1 MKKDTAWRDMMTQH
15 PGGGGNGPRGRNIPH
30 DGEEK
35 GKMFVGGL
43 SWETTQ
49 ETLQRYFGQYGEVID
64 CVVMKNSDTGRSR
77 GFGFVTFADPNK
89 VDVVLKSGPHELDGR
104 TIDPKACNPRSM
116 QKQKKNGNWPKVFL
130 GGLPSNLTE
139 TDLRNFFSR
148 FGAVME
154 VVIMFDQEKKKSRGF
169 GFLSFETEEAVD
181 RAVAEHFVNI
191 NGKQKVEIKKAE
203 PRDASKAQE
212 DAGQWGTPPDNQW
225 GMPVGPP
232 GMPGIN
238 NGMGPGNMG
247 PPLGPPLGPHNS
259 QMGGHMGT
267 QGMVQGPYQGWGTP
281 PQQQGYPPQ
290 GYGAPQGP
298 QGYQGWGAGQTLQ
311 QWGAPNYG
319 SPGGQQYGS
328 FGDPYGRNAPL
339 GALVTGAPG
348 APSPNLAAAA
358 APQPGGKT
366 SADYSSW
373 GQYNYNQ
380 MTSESTAAAAAVFNH
395 GHGRGYN
402 DGGPQG
408 QAPAHQGNT
417 RVPYAEEAA
426 KEESI
431 MKGGKRKVVD
441 DDVELYKKRKFHP
454 ELDKESIGSRAVAGY
469 SGYSGDMTVE
479 QYMTHL

>member
-1 MKKDTAWRDMMTQH
+1 MEELRVWRHLDFWRHLGEDARPPCSACGGETMKKDSAWRDMMAH
-15 PGGGGNGPRGRNIPH
+15 PGGGNGPRGRNMPH

-49 ETLQRYFGQYGEVID
+49 ESLQRYFGQYGEVID
-64 CVVMKNSDTGRSR
+64 CVVMKNNETGRSR

-89 VDVVLKSGPHELDGR
+89 VDAVLKNGPHELDGR

-116 QKQKKNGNWPKVFL
+116 QKQKRNGNWPKVFL

-148 FGAVME
+148 FGGVME

-191 NGKQKVEIKKAE
+191 NGKQVEIKKAE
-203 PRDASKAQE
+203 PRDTSKAQE
-212 DAGQWGTPPDNQW
+212 EGGQWGAHPDNHW

-232 GMPGIN
+232 GMPGLN

-247 PPLGPPLGPHNS
+247 PPMGPPLPHNS

-267 QGMVQGPYQGWGTP
+267 QGMVQSPYQGWGTP

-298 QGYQGWGAGQTLQ
+298 GGYQGWGASQQLQ
-311 QWGAPNYG
+311 QWGAPSYG

-328 FGDPYGRNAPL
+328 FGPMEGGTWGWTSP
-339 GALVTGAPG
+339 TS
-348 APSPNLAAAA
+348 PSTPQPHEPAAG
-358 APQPGGKT
+358 PQPGGKA

-373 GQYNYNQ
+373 GQFNYNQ
-380 MTSESTAAAAAVFNH
+380 MSGENSAAAAAAAFN
-395 GHGRGYN
+395 HGRGYN
-402 DGGPQG
+402 DGGAPG
-408 QAPAHQGNT
+408 QAPAHQGAAQYGSEGYFMHEGRDPHANG
-417 RVPYAEEAA
+417 RPSPSDAEQ
-426 KEESI
+426 KTYIS
-431 MKGGKRKVVD
+431 
-441 DDVELYKKRKFHP
+441 L
-454 ELDKESIGSRAVAGY
+454 
-469 SGYSGDMTVE
+469 
-479 QYMTHL
+479 

>member
-1 MKKDTAWRDMMTQH
+1 MKKDSAWRDMMAH
-15 PGGGGNGPRGRNIPH
+15 PGGGNGPRGRNMPH

-49 ETLQRYFGQYGEVID
+49 ESLQRYFGQYGEVID
-64 CVVMKNSDTGRSR
+64 CVVMKNNETGRSR

-89 VDVVLKSGPHELDGR
+89 VDAVLKNGPHELDGR

-116 QKQKKNGNWPKVFL
+116 QKQKRNGNWPKVFL

-148 FGAVME
+148 FGGVME

-191 NGKQKVEIKKAE
+191 NGKQVEIKKAE
-203 PRDASKAQE
+203 PRDTSKAQE
-212 DAGQWGTPPDNQW
+212 EGGQWGAHPDNHW

-232 GMPGIN
+232 GMPGLN

-247 PPLGPPLGPHNS
+247 PPMGPPLPHNS

-267 QGMVQGPYQGWGTP
+267 QGMVQSPYQGWGTP

-298 QGYQGWGAGQTLQ
+298 GGYQGWGASQQLQ
-311 QWGAPNYG
+311 QWGAPSYG

-339 GALVTGAPG
+339 SALMTGAPG

-358 APQPGGKT
+358 GPQPGGKA

-373 GQYNYNQ
+373 GQFNYNQ
-380 MTSESTAAAAAVFNH
+380 MSGENSAAAAAAAFN
-395 GHGRGYN
+395 HGRGYN
-402 DGGPQG
+402 DGGAPG
-408 QAPAHQGNT
+408 QAPAHQG
-417 RVPYAEEAA
+417 E
-426 KEESI
+426 
-431 MKGGKRKVVD
+431 
-441 DDVELYKKRKFHP
+441 
-454 ELDKESIGSRAVAGY
+454 GSSVW
-469 SGYSGDMTVE
+469 
-479 QYMTHL
+479 

>member
-1 MKKDTAWRDMMTQH
+1 MALVPGPAPGAAPSH
-15 PGGGGNGPRGRNIPH
+15 PYHHHHNPH
-30 DGEEK
+30 YHHLTPVHHLLTH

-49 ETLQRYFGQYGEVID
+49 ESLQRYFGQYGEVID
-64 CVVMKNSDTGRSR
+64 CVVMKNSETGRSR

-89 VDVVLKSGPHELDGR
+89 VDSVLKNGPHELDGR

-116 QKQKKNGNWPKVFL
+116 QKQKRNGNWPKVFL

-148 FGAVME
+148 FGGVME

-212 DAGQWGTPPDNQW
+212 EGGQWGAHPDNQW

-232 GMPGIN
+232 GMPGLN

-298 QGYQGWGAGQTLQ
+298 GGYQGWGAGQQLQ

-328 FGDPYGRNAPL
+328 FGPMEGGTWGWTSPTSPSTPQPHERDPYGRNAPL
-339 GALVTGAPG
+339 SALMTGAPG

-358 APQPGGKT
+358 GPQPGGKA

-373 GQYNYNQ
+373 GQFNYNQ
-380 MTSESTAAAAAVFNH
+380 MSGENSAAAAAAAFN
-395 GHGRGYN
+395 HGRGYN
-402 DGGPQG
+402 DGGAPG
-408 QAPAHQGNT
+408 PAPAHQG
-417 RVPYAEEAA
+417 AA
-426 KEESI
+426 RYGSEGVIGQE
-431 MKGGKRKVVD
+431 GGDPHTNGRPSPSNAQPFSYIQ
-441 DDVELYKKRKFHP
+441 L
-454 ELDKESIGSRAVAGY
+454 
-469 SGYSGDMTVE
+469 
-479 QYMTHL
+479 

>member
-1 MKKDTAWRDMMTQH
+1 MALVPGPAPGAAPSH
-15 PGGGGNGPRGRNIPH
+15 PYHHHHNPH
-30 DGEEK
+30 YHHLTPVHHLLTH

-49 ETLQRYFGQYGEVID
+49 ESLQRYFGQYGEVID
-64 CVVMKNSDTGRSR
+64 CVVMKNSETGRSR

-89 VDVVLKSGPHELDGR
+89 VDSVLKNGPHELDGR

-116 QKQKKNGNWPKVFL
+116 QKQKRNGNWPKVFL

-148 FGAVME
+148 FGGVME

-212 DAGQWGTPPDNQW
+212 EGGQWGAHPDNQW

-232 GMPGIN
+232 GMPGLN

-298 QGYQGWGAGQTLQ
+298 GGYQGWGAGQQLQ

-328 FGDPYGRNAPL
+328 FVLDVSGDPYGRNAPL
-339 GALVTGAPG
+339 SALMTGAPG

-358 APQPGGKT
+358 GPQPGGKA

-373 GQYNYNQ
+373 GQFNYNQ
-380 MTSESTAAAAAVFNH
+380 MSGENSAAAAAAAFN
-395 GHGRGYN
+395 HGRGYN
-402 DGGPQG
+402 DGGAPG
-408 QAPAHQGNT
+408 PAPAHQGEIGTFLWEHLTLYN
-417 RVPYAEEAA
+417 AHNQLFSGAA
-426 KEESI
+426 RYGSEGVIGQE
-431 MKGGKRKVVD
+431 GGDPHTNGRPSPSNAQPFSYIQ
-441 DDVELYKKRKFHP
+441 L
-454 ELDKESIGSRAVAGY
+454 
-469 SGYSGDMTVE
+469 
-479 QYMTHL
+479 

>member
-1 MKKDTAWRDMMTQH
+1 MALVPGPAPGAAPSH
-15 PGGGGNGPRGRNIPH
+15 PYHHHPH
-30 DGEEK
+30 YHHLTPVHHLLTH

-49 ETLQRYFGQYGEVID
+49 ESLQRYFGQYGEVID
-64 CVVMKNSDTGRSR
+64 CVVMKNSETGRSR

-89 VDVVLKSGPHELDGR
+89 VDSVLKNGPHELDGR

-116 QKQKKNGNWPKVFL
+116 QKQKRNGNWPKVFL

-148 FGAVME
+148 FGGVME

-212 DAGQWGTPPDNQW
+212 EGGQWGAHPDNQW

-232 GMPGIN
+232 GMPGLN

-298 QGYQGWGAGQTLQ
+298 GGYQGWGAGQQLQ

-339 GALVTGAPG
+339 SALMTGAPG

-358 APQPGGKT
+358 GPQPGGKA

-373 GQYNYNQ
+373 GQFNYNQ
-380 MTSESTAAAAAVFNH
+380 MSGENSAAAAAAAFN
-395 GHGRGYN
+395 HGRGYN
-402 DGGPQG
+402 DGGAPG
-408 QAPAHQGNT
+408 PAPAHQGEIGTFLWEHLTLYN
-417 RVPYAEEAA
+417 AHNQLFSGAA
-426 KEESI
+426 RYGSEGVIGQE
-431 MKGGKRKVVD
+431 GGDPHTNGRPSPSNAQPFSYIQ
-441 DDVELYKKRKFHP
+441 L
-454 ELDKESIGSRAVAGY
+454 
-469 SGYSGDMTVE
+469 
-479 QYMTHL
+479 

>member
-1 MKKDTAWRDMMTQH
+1 MKKETAWRDMMAH
-15 PGGGGNGPRGRNIPH
+15 PGGGNGPRGRNMPH

-49 ETLQRYFGQYGEVID
+49 ESLQRYFGQYGEVID
-64 CVVMKNSDTGRSR
+64 CVVMKNSETGRSR

-89 VDVVLKSGPHELDGR
+89 VDSVLKSGPHELDGR

-116 QKQKKNGNWPKVFL
+116 QKQKRNGNWPKVFL

-148 FGAVME
+148 FGGVME

-212 DAGQWGTPPDNQW
+212 EGGQWGAHPDNQW

-232 GMPGIN
+232 GMPGLN

-247 PPLGPPLGPHNS
+247 PPLGPPLGPHSS

-298 QGYQGWGAGQTLQ
+298 GGYQGWGAGQQLQ

-339 GALVTGAPG
+339 SALMTGAPG

-358 APQPGGKT
+358 GPQPGGKA

-373 GQYNYNQ
+373 SQFNYNQ
-380 MTSESTAAAAAVFNH
+380 MGGENSAAAAAAAFN
-395 GHGRGYN
+395 HGRGYN
-402 DGGPQG
+402 DGG
-408 QAPAHQGNT
+408 APGPAPSHQG
-417 RVPYAEEAA
+417 AA
-426 KEESI
+426 
-431 MKGGKRKVVD
+431 R
-441 DDVELYKKRKFHP
+441 Y
-454 ELDKESIGSRAVAGY
+454 GSEGVIRQEGRDPHTNGRPSPLTY
-469 SGYSGDMTVE
+469 I
-479 QYMTHL
+479 QL

>member
-1 MKKDTAWRDMMTQH
+1 MKKDSAWRDMMAH
-15 PGGGGNGPRGRNIPH
+15 PGGGNGPRGRNMPH

-49 ETLQRYFGQYGEVID
+49 ESLQRYFGQYGEVID
-64 CVVMKNSDTGRSR
+64 CVVMKNNETGRSR

-89 VDVVLKSGPHELDGR
+89 VDAVLKNGPHELDGR

-116 QKQKKNGNWPKVFL
+116 QKQKRNGNWPKVFL

-148 FGAVME
+148 FGGVME

-191 NGKQKVEIKKAE
+191 NGKQVEIKKAE
-203 PRDASKAQE
+203 PRDTSKAQE
-212 DAGQWGTPPDNQW
+212 EGGQWGAHPDNHW

-232 GMPGIN
+232 GMPGLN

-247 PPLGPPLGPHNS
+247 PPMGPPLPHNS

-267 QGMVQGPYQGWGTP
+267 QGMVQSPYQGWGTP

-298 QGYQGWGAGQTLQ
+298 GGYQGWGASQQLQ
-311 QWGAPNYG
+311 QWGAPSYG

-339 GALVTGAPG
+339 SALMTGAPG

-358 APQPGGKT
+358 GPQPGGKA

-373 GQYNYNQ
+373 GQFNYNQ
-380 MTSESTAAAAAVFNH
+380 MSGENSAAAAAAAFN
-395 GHGRGYN
+395 HGRGYN
-402 DGGPQG
+402 DGGAPG
-408 QAPAHQGNT
+408 QAPAHQG
-417 RVPYAEEAA
+417 
-426 KEESI
+426 
-431 MKGGKRKVVD
+431 
-441 DDVELYKKRKFHP
+441 EL
-454 ELDKESIGSRAVAGY
+454 S
-469 SGYSGDMTVE
+469 
-479 QYMTHL
+479 

>member
-1 MKKDTAWRDMMTQH
+1 MKKDSAWRDMMAH
-15 PGGGGNGPRGRNIPH
+15 PGGGNGPRGRNMPH

-49 ETLQRYFGQYGEVID
+49 ESLQRYFGQYGEVID
-64 CVVMKNSDTGRSR
+64 CVVMKNNETGRSR

-89 VDVVLKSGPHELDGR
+89 VDAVLKNGPHELDGR

-116 QKQKKNGNWPKVFL
+116 QKQKRNGNWPKVFL

-148 FGAVME
+148 FGGVME

-191 NGKQKVEIKKAE
+191 NGKQVEIKKAE
-203 PRDASKAQE
+203 PRDTSKAQE
-212 DAGQWGTPPDNQW
+212 EGGQWGAHPDNHW

-232 GMPGIN
+232 GMPGLN

-247 PPLGPPLGPHNS
+247 PPMGPPLPHNS

-267 QGMVQGPYQGWGTP
+267 QGMVQSPYQGWGTP

-298 QGYQGWGAGQTLQ
+298 GGYQGWGASQQLQ
-311 QWGAPNYG
+311 QWGAPSYG

-328 FGDPYGRNAPL
+328 FGPMEGGTWGWTSP
-339 GALVTGAPG
+339 TS
-348 APSPNLAAAA
+348 PSTPQPHEPAAG
-358 APQPGGKT
+358 PQPGGKA

-373 GQYNYNQ
+373 GQFNYNQ
-380 MTSESTAAAAAVFNH
+380 MSGENSAAAAAAAFN
-395 GHGRGYN
+395 HGRGYN
-402 DGGPQG
+402 DGGAPG
-408 QAPAHQGNT
+408 QAPAHQGAAQYGSEGYFMHEGRDPHANG
-417 RVPYAEEAA
+417 RPSPSDAEQ
-426 KEESI
+426 KTYIS
-431 MKGGKRKVVD
+431 
-441 DDVELYKKRKFHP
+441 L
-454 ELDKESIGSRAVAGY
+454 
-469 SGYSGDMTVE
+469 
-479 QYMTHL
+479 